1 MLAIERWVH
10 SAGPVTK
17 ESRMDLEKKIQ
28 ERVFETRAEFS
39 SYFAQRPYLSN
50 MQLRKVR
57 QAFLNEM
64 GGRIHFFPQDKWKLQ
79 LMEPEYDLE
88 KHPLSLKER
97 VKLFST
103 PTQQL
108 ASNPNLLYKQYRE
121 LAIHVNPTS
130 KSVALPTERIL
141 AHFDLRKHKEK
152 LAEMEK
158 KDLEVEL
165 EQMEFEKD
173 ILMNASED
181 MSADEGNI

>member
-1 MLAIERWVH
+1 ME
-10 SAGPVTK
+10 
-17 ESRMDLEKKIQ
+17 LEKKIE
-28 ERVFETRAEFS
+28 ERVFETNAEFS
-39 SYFAQRPYLSN
+39 KYFAQRPSLSN
-50 MQLRKVR
+50 LQLRKIR

-64 GGRIHFFPQDKWKLQ
+64 GGRLHFFQQDKWKLQ

-97 VKLFST
+97 VKLFTT

-108 ASNPNLLYKQYRE
+108 ASNPDLLYKQYRE

-130 KSVALPTERIL
+130 KTVALPTERIL

-152 LAEMEK
+152 LAEMDK
-158 KDLEVEL
+158 KDLEADL

-173 ILMNASED
+173 MLMNASAD
-181 MSADEGNI
+181 TRADEGDYF